1 MNLKS
6 TQKLL
11 ILFGCFVCLI
21 SGFTLTSYPGHTVVY
36 ILFTI
41 VFNVLFIGGFTE
53 RRIFFDTFMGIF
65 FWLGF
70 WLKFSVRVAFMGGE
84 FQAAEQIGEFTGSG
98 TDFDHALL
106 VSSVAII
113 ALLIATLI
121 RRKWFFSYTTATGN
135 SGLREIFAFYKKH
148 RRIALVS
155 FAILFTVIAATNV
168 LFGIYQRGSVPKTI
182 LPFKLGGIYTWLLL
196 FGLASISAVI
206 LDCEFKLRNNPYAV
220 TILSFSE
227 SFFSNVSMLSRGM
240 ILNGSALLLGLK
252 ENWDKHSILTPKR
265 FKYIIL
271 VVFLGLF
278 VISVFSV
285 NHLRKSLFYTDFPV
299 DTGASKSFVAKHLQ
313 TSIQKFLKERPQP
326 PKLQTRPKFSV
337 RGSGNIYIYKVKLIF
352 FKSNVFIVDLLNKGK
367 LICFQIKLFIFNTL
381 ETMSHLL
388 IEALINVET
397 LLLDRWLG
405 IEGVMAVSSYSHLGW
420 DLWKAGWQERYTPS
434 GTSMYDVK
442 ILKSPFANMSRHHF
456 ISLPVIVAFLYYP
469 GSFIFL
475 FISMLV
481 VGLLAGAIEMMVY
494 KFSGGNF
501 ILCSLIA
508 QAIAYRYAS
517 FGYVPYQSY
526 LLFGSIVLNIFIIY
540 FTDRLL
546 FCFKKS
552 ENRNY
557 KPEAIV

>member
-6 TQKLL
+6 SQKLL

-21 SGFTLTSYPGHTVVY
+21 AGFTLISYPGHTVVY
-36 ILFTI
+36 VLFTI
-41 VFNVLFIGGFTE
+41 VFNVLFINGFTE
-53 RRIFFDTFMGIF
+53 RRIFFDTFIGIF

-121 RRKWFFSYTTATGN
+121 RRKWFFSYAKATEHT
-135 SGLREIFAFYKKH
+135 GLREIFAFYKKH
-148 RRIALVS
+148 RRIVLVS
-155 FAILFTVIAATNV
+155 FAILFVVISATNV
-168 LFGIYQRGSVPKTI
+168 IFGIYQRGSVPKTI
-182 LPFKLGGIYTWLLL
+182 LPFKLGGIHTWLLL

-220 TILSFSE
+220 TILSFCE

-240 ILNGSALLLGLK
+240 ILNGSSLLLGLK
-252 ENWDKHSILTPKR
+252 ENWDKRSMLTGKR
-265 FKYIIL
+265 FKYMIL

-285 NHLRKSLFYTDFPV
+285 NHLRKGLFYADFPI
-299 DTGASKSFVAKHLQ
+299 DTGASKSFFAKHLQ
-313 TSIQKFLKERPQP
+313 SSIEKFLKDRPKP
-326 PKLQTRPKFSV
+326 PKLEKGRF
-337 RGSGNIYIYKVKLIF
+337 GIYIYLIKLILF
-352 FKSNVFIVDLLNKGK
+352 R
-367 LICFQIKLFIFNTL
+367 IKLFIFNTFG
-381 ETMSHLL
+381 TTSHLL
-388 IEALINVET
+388 IEALVNVET
-397 LLLDRWLG
+397 LLLDRWVG
-405 IEGVMAVSSYSHLGW
+405 IEGVMAVGSYSHLGW
-420 DLWKAGWQERYTPS
+420 DLWKEGWQERYSHS

-442 ILKSPFANMSRHHF
+442 ILKSPFANMSGHHF
-456 ISLPVIVAFLYYP
+456 ISLPGIVAFLYYP
-469 GSFIFL
+469 GSFLFL

-494 KFSGGNF
+494 KFGGGNF
-501 ILCSLIA
+501 ILCSLMA
-508 QAIAYRYAS
+508 QVIAYRYAS

-540 FTDRLL
+540 LTDRLL

-552 ENRNY
+552 ENRDY
-557 KPEAIV
+557 EPEAIV

>member
-1 MNLKS
+1 MNFRS
-6 TQKLL
+6 SQKLL

-21 SGFTLTSYPGHTVVY
+21 SGFTAVNYRGHTIVY
-36 ILFTI
+36 FLFTI
-41 VFNVLFIGGFTE
+41 VFNVLFISGFTG
-53 RRIFFDTFMGIF
+53 RRIFFDTFIGIF

-70 WLKFSVRVAFMGGE
+70 WLKFSVRIAFMGGE

-106 VSSVAII
+106 VSSVAVIS
-113 ALLIATLI
+113 LLVATLI
-121 RRKWFFSYTTATGN
+121 RRRWFFSYARVAGH
-135 SGLREIFAFYKKH
+135 SGLQEIFAFYKKH
-148 RRIALVS
+148 RRTLLIS
-155 FAILFTVIAATNV
+155 FAVFFIVIASTNV
-168 LFGIYQRGSVPKTI
+168 IFGIYQRGSVPKTI

-206 LDCEFKLRNNPYAV
+206 LDCEFKLRNNPYGV
-220 TILSFSE
+220 TVLSFFE

-252 ENWDKHSILTPKR
+252 ENWDKHSILTTKR
-265 FKYIIL
+265 FKYLIL
-271 VVFLGLF
+271 VIFLGLF

-285 NHLRKSLFYTDFPV
+285 NHLRKSLFYVDFPV
-299 DTGASKSFVAKHLQ
+299 DTGTSKSFVAKHLQ
-313 TSIQKFLKERPQP
+313 SSIQNFLKNRPKPPVAATRPQP
-326 PKLQTRPKFSV
+326 PTTRF
-337 RGSGNIYIYKVKLIF
+337 GIYIYKVELMFFELNEKVKFIRFKLY
-352 FKSNVFIVDLLNKGK
+352 S
-367 LICFQIKLFIFNTL
+367 FIFNTL

-388 IEALINVET
+388 IEALVNVEA
-397 LLLDRWLG
+397 LLLDRWVG

-420 DLWKAGWQERYTPS
+420 DLWKAGWQERYTHS

-442 ILKSPFANMSRHHF
+442 ILKSPFANMSGHHF
-456 ISLPVIVAFLYYP
+456 ISLPGIVAFLYYP
-469 GSFIFL
+469 GSLLFL

-481 VGLLAGAIEMMVY
+481 AGLLAGAIEMMIY

-508 QAIAYRYAS
+508 QVVAYRYAS

-526 LLFGSIVLNIFIIY
+526 LLFGSIILNIFIIY

-546 FCFKKS
+546 FYFKKS

-557 KPEAIV
+557 GPEAIV